1 MKPLRPSADGAEPD
15 TMRGVLRNVL
25 PIQKPKQIAQPRES
39 DQAFV
44 SQNGARDAAGDKN
57 R

>member
-1 MKPLRPSADGAEPD
+1 
-15 TMRGVLRNVL
+15 MRGVLRNVL